1 VQTLKTI
8 VDFIRWGASRF
19 TEAGLFFGHGTDN
32 ALDEAAALVLGAL
45 HLPPDLPASWF
56 GSHLTADE
64 RERIVDLIRRRIE
77 ERLPLPYLLGEAWFA
92 GMRFYVNQHVLIPRS
107 PIAELIEKGFSPW
120 LESSAE
126 PHILDLCCGSGCI
139 GIATASYLPGSLVD
153 LADISTEALE
163 VARRNVTES
172 GLQDRVTIY
181 RSDLFE
187 ALPPKRYDLIVSNP
201 PYVGEAEMGELPEEY
216 RHEPL
221 LALQANENGLEIVKR
236 ILKQAKNYLSPQGIL
251 IVEVGNSAG
260 LLIDR
265 YPQMPFVWLD
275 FERGGEGVFLL
286 SASDLAE

>member
-236 ILKQAKNYLSPQGIL
+236 ILKQAKHYLSPHGIL

-260 LLIDR
+260 LLVDS

>member
-172 GLQDRVTIY
+172 GQQDRVTIY

-236 ILKQAKNYLSPQGIL
+236 ILKQAKHYLSPHGIL

-260 LLIDR
+260 LLVDS

>member
-1 VQTLKTI
+1 MQTLKTI

-56 GSHLTADE
+56 GSRLTADE

>member
-172 GLQDRVTIY
+172 GQQDRVTIY